1 MSISNMLLFTA
12 TILLSLIHRVTS
24 TANVTSRTA
33 PVGATVL
40 TVAVIGGSYAV
51 LLENSDIDQMCRL
64 WMDWLGS
71 IP

>member
-1 MSISNMLLFTA
+1 MLLFTA
-12 TILLSLIHRVTS
+12 TILLSLVHHVTS
-24 TANVTSRTA
+24 AVNVTSRTA

-40 TVAVIGGSYAV
+40 TVAVIGGPYEV
-51 LLENSDIDQMCRL
+51 LLENSDIDHMCRL